1 MEFDKFNPVTGEVNR
16 LIKEVLAG
24 KPDRLYKAARRLPD
38 AGGKRIRP
46 LLCILSCEAVGG
58 ERDDALRTAV
68 AMELVHTFTLVHDD
82 IMDNDELRR
91 GTPSVHVNFGEPTA
105 ILAGDLLFAKAFEIC
120 DPKIKEVLAQASSE
134 ICEGQELDMSFEER
148 FDVSE
153 EEYMEMIRKKTAVL
167 FEAATKSG
175 AMLGGGGSGVIE
187 ALALYGLN
195 IGLAFQIWDDVLG
208 VMAKEENL
216 GKPVGSDIV
225 EGKKSLVVIKTL
237 EHLQQPERGELIRIL
252 KSEVNTRADIDKAVG
267 FFRECHSIEYCKRKA
282 EELIM
287 DAKKSLKELPDSQ
300 AREDLF
306 GIGDLVVEREV

>member
-16 LIKEVLAG
+16 LIKEVLTG
-24 KPDRLYKAARRLPD
+24 KPDRLYKAARQLPD

-91 GTPSVHVNFGEPTA
+91 GNPSVHVNFGEPTA
-105 ILAGDLLFAKAFEIC
+105 ILAGDLLFAKAFEVC
-120 DPKIKEVLAQASSE
+120 NPKIKEVLAKASSE

-175 AMLGGGGSGVIE
+175 AMLGGASDREIE

-237 EHLQQPERGELIRIL
+237 EHLEQPERSELIRIL
-252 KSEVNTRADIDKAVG
+252 KSEVNTGADIDKAMG

-287 DAKKSLKELPDSQ
+287 DAKKFLKKLPDSQ

-306 GIGDLVVEREV
+306 GIADLVVEREV

>member
-1 MEFDKFNPVTGEVNR
+1 MFDKFNPVTLEVNGV
-16 LIKEVLAG
+16 IKEALSG
-24 KPDRLYKAARRLPD
+24 KPDRLYKAARQLPD

-58 ERDDALRTAV
+58 KRDDALRTAV

-82 IMDNDELRR
+82 IMDNDGLRR
-91 GTPSVHVNFGEPTA
+91 GAPSVHVNFGEPTA

-120 DPKIKEVLAQASSE
+120 DPKTKGILAHASSE
-134 ICEGQELDMSFEER
+134 ICEGQELDMSFEDR

-175 AMLGGGGSGVIE
+175 AICGKGSSRMVE

-208 VMAKEENL
+208 VMAKEEKL

-225 EGKKSLVVIKTL
+225 EGKKNLVVIKTL
-237 EHLQQPERGELIRIL
+237 EHLQQPERGELIKIL
-252 KSEVNTRADIDKAVG
+252 KSDVTTGADIDKAVG
-267 FFRECHSIEYCKRKA
+267 FFRECHTTEYCKKKA
-282 EELIM
+282 EGLIM
-287 DAKKSLKELPDSQ
+287 DAKKALKELPDSQ
-300 AREDLF
+300 AKEDLF
-306 GIGDLVVEREV
+306 GIADLVVEREV